1 MKTHLNLAE
10 SRRTERAKRARAG
23 LCIVC
28 GLFPSRE
35 NRRSCSDC
43 GRLMASRQQRHR
55 ELRDCPPKQPE
66 AVRCNPEAWYMTFDA
81 QCPTAKSLYRG
92 SELSN
97 D

>member
-1 MKTHLNLAE
+1 MKTHLKLAE
-10 SRRTERAKRARAG
+10 SRRDKRAARVRAG
-23 LCIVC
+23 LCIIC

-55 ELRDCPPKQPE
+55 EARDCTPKQPE
-66 AVRCNPEAWYMTFDA
+66 AKKYNPEAWYMTFDA
-81 QCPTAKSLYRG
+81 GCPTIKSLYRG
-92 SELSN
+92 SELGN